1 LRPAKSLWLW
11 TALFGLAL
19 GARLVGIGWS
29 LPNAERHYSYHPDE
43 WLVLLASYFVINP
56 YAGEFLPGFYNY
68 GTLPMYL
75 WSVWLHWLSAVGVID
90 RLPEN
95 ATPAQIAEL
104 RAQLYLWARVLVAL
118 MGAGTAVVVGRT
130 LAQVAGLGAGMVAA
144 LAMAFAPAFVVHS
157 RFMTVDVP
165 TTFFVALAF
174 HQAAALHASPR
185 PMRTLLWGAFWAG
198 CAAGAKYNA
207 GLALLAPLVGLWL
220 LPNLPAPKRLLSGAA
235 AVGVAGL
242 TFLIVCP
249 GIWADSARFWANFWY
264 EVRHV
269 GQGHGEI
276 FTDTGLGWLYHLKPN
291 LSTGF
296 GAVGLI
302 ASAVGWALH
311 ARNRVWWGV
320 LVASLAYYLLI
331 GAAEVRFLRYT
342 FPLMPMLAMG
352 VGLLWAGARLSL
364 PPSFRFPP
372 LREGNRTQGQ
382 ASPRREGNQAQ
393 GQASPRR
400 EGNQAQGQASPL
412 REGNQI
418 QGQASPLREGNQ
430 IQGQASPLREGN
442 QAQGRELGSPCL
454 QGEPTGG
461 GLLPALIRLLVIAA
475 LAWQLLSTASLT
487 ACMVRSDARDQAAQ
501 WARANLPEG
510 AQIGFPTVPWFYTP
524 PLFAEIGELRW
535 QDRLAA
541 AQRATRYRLIP
552 LAPPEWNADALQA
565 TLPEYLIISEFES
578 RDVARIERAD
588 YQAFMRF
595 VEARY
600 TLLRTFENEPPLI
613 GRQSGMP
620 HDLLYVCPKVWVYQ
634 RSGR

>member
-1 LRPAKSLWLW
+1 LRLSKSLWLW

-19 GARLVGIGWS
+19 GVRLVGIGWS

-43 WLVLLASYFVINP
+43 WLLLLASYFVINP

-75 WSVWLHWLSAVGVID
+75 WSLWLHWLSAVGVID

-130 LAQVAGLGAGMVAA
+130 VAQVAGIGAGVVSA

-174 HQAAALHASPR
+174 HQAVALHASPR

-198 CAAGAKYNA
+198 CAAGSKYNA

-220 LPNLPAPKRLLSGAA
+220 LPNLPVAKRLLGSVA

-249 GIWADSARFWANFWY
+249 GVWADSARFWANFWY

-296 GAVGLI
+296 GAVGLL

-320 LVASLAYYLLI
+320 LAASLAYYLLI

-372 LREGNRTQGQ
+372 LREGNRT
-382 ASPRREGNQAQ
+382 R
-393 GQASPRR
+393 
-400 EGNQAQGQASPL
+400 GQASPL
-412 REGNQI
+412 REGNRT
-418 QGQASPLREGNQ
+418 RE
-430 IQGQASPLREGN
+430 
-442 QAQGRELGSPCL
+442 RELGSPCE
-454 QGEPTGG
+454 QGEPKGG
-461 GLLPALIRLLVIAA
+461 GLLPALRSLLVVAA
-475 LAWQLLSTASLT
+475 LGWQLLSAASLT
-487 ACMVRSDARDQAAQ
+487 ACMARPDARDQAAG

-510 AQIGFPTVPWFYTP
+510 ARIGFPTVPWFYTP
-524 PLFAEIGELRW
+524 PLFPEIGELRW

-552 LAPPEWNADALQA
+552 LAPPEWNAEALQA

-578 RDVARIERAD
+578 RDVARIGRAD
-588 YQAFMRF
+588 YQAFMRI

-600 TLLRTFENEPPLI
+600 TLLRTFENEPPTA
-613 GRQSGMP
+613 GTTSR
-620 HDLLYVCPKVWVYQ
+620 YAARFVVCVSEGVCLPPAQ
-634 RSGR
+634 

>member
-11 TALFGLAL
+11 TTLFGLAL
-19 GARLVGIGWS
+19 GVRLVGIGWS

-75 WSVWLHWLSAVGVID
+75 WSLWLHWLSAVGVID

-130 LAQVAGLGAGMVAA
+130 VAQVAGIGAGVVSA
-144 LAMAFAPAFVVHS
+144 LAMVFAPAFVVHS
-157 RFMTVDVP
+157 RFMTVDMP

-174 HQAAALHASPR
+174 HQAVAPHASPR

-198 CAAGAKYNA
+198 CAAGSKYNA

-220 LPNLPAPKRLLSGAA
+220 LPNLPVAKRLLGSGA

-249 GIWADSARFWANFWY
+249 GVWADSARFWANFWY

-269 GQGHGEI
+269 EQGHGEI

-296 GAVGLI
+296 GAVGLL

-320 LVASLAYYLLI
+320 LAASLAYYLLI

-372 LREGNRTQGQ
+372 LREGNRTRGQ
-382 ASPRREGNQAQ
+382 AP
-393 GQASPRR
+393 
-400 EGNQAQGQASPL
+400 PL
-412 REGNQI
+412 REGNRTR
-418 QGQASPLREGNQ
+418 GQAPPLREGN
-430 IQGQASPLREGN
+430 RT
-442 QAQGRELGSPCL
+442 QGRELGSPCS
-454 QGEPTGG
+454 QGEPKGG
-461 GLLPALIRLLVIAA
+461 GLLPALRSLLVVAA
-475 LAWQLLSTASLT
+475 IAWQLLSAASLT
-487 ACMVRSDARDQAAQ
+487 ACMVRPDARDQAAG
-501 WARANLPEG
+501 WAQANLPEG
-510 AQIGFPTVPWFYTP
+510 ARIGFPTVPWFYTP
-524 PLFAEIGELRW
+524 PLFPEIGELRW

-541 AQRATRYRLIP
+541 AQRATRFRLIP
-552 LAPPEWNADALQA
+552 LAPPEWNAEALQA

-578 RDVARIERAD
+578 RDVARIGRAD
-588 YQAFMRF
+588 YQAFMRI

-600 TLLRTFENEPPLI
+600 TLLRTFENEPVLL
-613 GRQSGMP
+613 GRREDMP

-634 RSGR
+634 LSNR

>member
-1 LRPAKSLWLW
+1 LRLPKSLWLW
-11 TALFGLAL
+11 TALFGVAL
-19 GARLVGIGWS
+19 GVRLVGIGWS

-43 WLVLLASYFVINP
+43 WLVLLASYFVLNP

-75 WSVWLHWLSAVGVID
+75 WSLWLHWLSAVGVID

-130 LAQVAGLGAGMVAA
+130 VAQVAGIGAGVVSA
-144 LAMAFAPAFVVHS
+144 LAMALAPAFVVHS

-174 HQAAALHASPR
+174 HQAVALHASPR
-185 PMRTLLWGAFWAG
+185 PMRTLLRGAFWAG
-198 CAAGAKYNA
+198 CAAGSKYNA

-220 LPNLPAPKRLLSGAA
+220 LPNMSVAKRLLGSAA

-249 GIWADSARFWANFWY
+249 GVWADSARFWANFWY

-296 GAVGLI
+296 GALGLL

-342 FPLMPMLAMG
+342 FPLFPMLAMG

-372 LREGNRTQGQ
+372 LREGNRT
-382 ASPRREGNQAQ
+382 R
-393 GQASPRR
+393 
-400 EGNQAQGQASPL
+400 GQASPL
-412 REGNQI
+412 REGNRT
-418 QGQASPLREGNQ
+418 RE
-430 IQGQASPLREGN
+430 
-442 QAQGRELGSPCL
+442 RELGSPCE
-454 QGEPTGG
+454 QGEPKGG
-461 GLLPALIRLLVIAA
+461 GLLPALRSLLVVAA
-475 LAWQLLSTASLT
+475 LGWQLLSAASLT
-487 ACMVRSDARDQAAQ
+487 ACMVRSDARDQAAG

-510 AQIGFPTVPWFYTP
+510 ARIGFPTVPWFYTP
-524 PLFAEIGELRW
+524 PLFPEIGELRW

-552 LAPPEWNADALQA
+552 LAPPEWNAEALQA

-578 RDVARIERAD
+578 RDVARIGRAD
-588 YQAFMRF
+588 YQAFMRI

-600 TLLRTFENEPPLI
+600 TLLRTFENEPVLL
-613 GRQSGMP
+613 GRREDMP
-620 HDLLYVCPKVWVYQ
+620 HDLLYVCPRVWVYQ
-634 RSGR
+634 LSDR

>member
-174 HQAAALHASPR
+174 HQAVALHASPR
-185 PMRTLLWGAFWAG
+185 RMRTLLWGAFWAG

-220 LPNLPAPKRLLSGAA
+220 LPSLPAPKRLLSGAA

-242 TFLIVCP
+242 TFLIACP
-249 GIWADSARFWANFWY
+249 GVWADSARFWANFWY

-412 REGNQI
+412 REGNQA
-418 QGQASPLREGNQ
+418 QGQASPLPQ
-430 IQGQASPLREGN
+430 IQGQASPLRGKPS
-442 QAQGRELGSPCL
+442 AGTRTWFPLLARGTYRRGSAPCANTPTCHRRACL
-454 QGEPTGG
+454 AATQHGVAHGLYGAFRRARPSGAVGAGEFARRRADW
-461 GLLPALIRLLVIAA
+461 LSHRAVVLHAAA
-475 LAWQLLSTASLT
+475 LCGNRRVA
-487 ACMVRSDARDQAAQ
+487 
-501 WARANLPEG
+501 
-510 AQIGFPTVPWFYTP
+510 
-524 PLFAEIGELRW
+524 
-535 QDRLAA
+535 LA
-541 AQRATRYRLIP
+541 
-552 LAPPEWNADALQA
+552 
-565 TLPEYLIISEFES
+565 
-578 RDVARIERAD
+578 
-588 YQAFMRF
+588 
-595 VEARY
+595 
-600 TLLRTFENEPPLI
+600 
-613 GRQSGMP
+613 G
-620 HDLLYVCPKVWVYQ
+620 
-634 RSGR
+634 

>member
-19 GARLVGIGWS
+19 GVRLVGIGWS

-75 WSVWLHWLSAVGVID
+75 WSVWLHWLSAVGMID

-95 ATPAQIAEL
+95 ATPAQVAEL

-118 MGAGTAVVVGRT
+118 MGAGAAVVVGRT
-130 LAQVAGLGAGMVAA
+130 TAQVAGVGAGVVSA

-174 HQAAALHASPR
+174 HQAVALRASPR

-198 CAAGAKYNA
+198 CAAGSKYNA

-220 LPNLPAPKRLLSGAA
+220 LPNLPVAKRLLGSGA

-249 GIWADSARFWANFWY
+249 GVWADSARFWANFWY

-296 GAVGLI
+296 GALGLI
-302 ASAVGWALH
+302 VSALGWALH

-320 LVASLAYYLLI
+320 LAASLAYYLLI

-342 FPLMPMLAMG
+342 FPLMPLLAMG
-352 VGLLWAGARLSL
+352 VGLSL
-364 PPSFRFPP
+364 HPSLRFPP
-372 LREGNRTQGQ
+372 LREGNRT
-382 ASPRREGNQAQ
+382 R
-393 GQASPRR
+393 
-400 EGNQAQGQASPL
+400 
-412 REGNQI
+412 
-418 QGQASPLREGNQ
+418 
-430 IQGQASPLREGN
+430 
-442 QAQGRELGSPCL
+442 GRELGSPCL
-454 QGEPTGG
+454 QGEPKGG
-461 GLLPALIRLLVIAA
+461 GLLPALRSLLVVAA
-475 LAWQLLSTASLT
+475 LAWQLLSAVSLT
-487 ACMVRSDARDQAAQ
+487 ACMVRPDARDQAAG
-501 WARANLPEG
+501 WARATLPEG
-510 AQIGFPTVPWFYTP
+510 ARIGFPTVPWFYTP

-552 LAPPEWNADALQA
+552 LAPPEWNAEALQA

-578 RDVARIERAD
+578 RDAARIGRAD
-588 YQAFMRF
+588 YKAFMRI

-600 TLLRTFENEPPLI
+600 TLLRAFENEPPLL
-613 GRQSGMP
+613 GRQAGMP
-620 HDLLYVCPKVWVYQ
+620 HDLLYVCPKVFVYRL
-634 RSGR
+634 RSE

>member
-19 GARLVGIGWS
+19 GVRLVGIGWS

-43 WLVLLASYFVINP
+43 WLLLLASYFVINP
-56 YAGEFLPGFYNY
+56 YTGEFLPGFYNY

-75 WSVWLHWLSAVGVID
+75 WSLWLHWLSAVGVID

-95 ATPAQIAEL
+95 ATPVQLAEL

-130 LAQVAGLGAGMVAA
+130 VAQVAGIGAGVVSA
-144 LAMAFAPAFVVHS
+144 LAMALAPAFVVHS

-174 HQAAALHASPR
+174 HQAIALHVSSH

-198 CAAGAKYNA
+198 CAAGSKYNA

-220 LPNLPAPKRLLSGAA
+220 LPSLPVAKRLLGSVA

-249 GIWADSARFWANFWY
+249 GVWADSARFWANFWY

-296 GAVGLI
+296 GAVGLL

-320 LVASLAYYLLI
+320 LAASLAYYLLI

-372 LREGNRTQGQ
+372 LREGNRT
-382 ASPRREGNQAQ
+382 R
-393 GQASPRR
+393 
-400 EGNQAQGQASPL
+400 GQASPL
-412 REGNQI
+412 REGNRT
-418 QGQASPLREGNQ
+418 RE
-430 IQGQASPLREGN
+430 
-442 QAQGRELGSPCL
+442 RELGSPCE
-454 QGEPTGG
+454 QGEPKGG
-461 GLLPALIRLLVIAA
+461 GLLPALRSLLVVAA
-475 LAWQLLSTASLT
+475 LGWQLLSAASLT
-487 ACMVRSDARDQAAQ
+487 ACMARPDARDQAAG

-510 AQIGFPTVPWFYTP
+510 ARIGFPTVPWFYTP
-524 PLFAEIGELRW
+524 PLFPEIGELRW

-552 LAPPEWNADALQA
+552 LAPPEWNAEALQA
-565 TLPEYLIISEFES
+565 TLPDYLIISEFES
-578 RDVARIERAD
+578 RDVARIGRAD
-588 YQAFMRF
+588 YQAFMRI

-600 TLLRTFENEPPLI
+600 TLLRTFENEPVLL
-613 GRQSGMP
+613 GRREDMP
-620 HDLLYVCPKVWVYQ
+620 HDLLYVCPRVYVYRL
-634 RSGR
+634 RSE

>member
-1 LRPAKSLWLW
+1 LRLPKSLGLW

-19 GARLVGIGWS
+19 GVRLVGIGWS

-56 YAGEFLPGFYNY
+56 YAGEFLSGFYNY

-75 WSVWLHWLSAVGVID
+75 WSLWLHWLSVVGVID

-118 MGAGTAVVVGRT
+118 LGAGTAVVVGRT
-130 LAQVAGLGAGMVAA
+130 VAQVAGIGAGVVSA
-144 LAMAFAPAFVVHS
+144 LAMALAPAFVVHS

-174 HQAAALHASPR
+174 HQAVALHASPR

-198 CAAGAKYNA
+198 CAAGSKYNA
-207 GLALLAPLVGLWL
+207 GLALLALLVGLWL
-220 LPNLPAPKRLLSGAA
+220 LPNLPVAKRLLGSGA

-249 GIWADSARFWANFWY
+249 GVWADSARFWANFWY

-296 GAVGLI
+296 GAVGLL

-320 LVASLAYYLLI
+320 LAASLAYYLLI

-342 FPLMPMLAMG
+342 FPLLPMLAMG

-372 LREGNRTQGQ
+372 LREGNRT
-382 ASPRREGNQAQ
+382 R
-393 GQASPRR
+393 
-400 EGNQAQGQASPL
+400 GQASPL
-412 REGNQI
+412 REGNRT
-418 QGQASPLREGNQ
+418 RE
-430 IQGQASPLREGN
+430 
-442 QAQGRELGSPCL
+442 RELGSPCE
-454 QGEPTGG
+454 QGEPKGG
-461 GLLPALIRLLVIAA
+461 GLLPALRSLLVVAA
-475 LAWQLLSTASLT
+475 LAWQLLSAVSLT
-487 ACMVRSDARDQAAQ
+487 ACMVRPDARDQAAE

-510 AQIGFPTVPWFYTP
+510 ARIGFPTVPWFYTP
-524 PLFAEIGELRW
+524 PLFPEIGELRW

-552 LAPPEWNADALQA
+552 LAPPEWNAEALQA
-565 TLPEYLIISEFES
+565 TLPDYLIISEFES
-578 RDVARIERAD
+578 RDVARIGRAD
-588 YQAFMRF
+588 YQAFMRI

-600 TLLRTFENEPPLI
+600 TLLRTFENEPPTL
-613 GRQSGMP
+613 GRQAGMP
-620 HDLLYVCPKVWVYQ
+620 HDLLYVCPRVWVYQ
-634 RSGR
+634 LSDR

>member
-1 LRPAKSLWLW
+1 LRLSRSLWLW

-19 GARLVGIGWS
+19 GVRLVGVGWS

-75 WSVWLHWLSAVGVID
+75 WSLWLHWLSAVGVID

-130 LAQVAGLGAGMVAA
+130 VAQVAGIGAGVVSA
-144 LAMAFAPAFVVHS
+144 LAMALAPAFVVHS

-174 HQAAALHASPR
+174 HQAVALHASPR

-198 CAAGAKYNA
+198 CAAGSKYNA

-220 LPNLPAPKRLLSGAA
+220 LPNLPVAKRLLGSGA

-249 GIWADSARFWANFWY
+249 GVWADSARFWANFWY

-296 GAVGLI
+296 GAVGLL

-320 LVASLAYYLLI
+320 LAASLAYYLLI

-342 FPLMPMLAMG
+342 FPLFPMLAMG
-352 VGLLWAGARLSL
+352 VGLLMN
-364 PPSFRFPP
+364 PPSPQPSPP
-372 LREGNRTQGQ
+372 LRRGERENLAGGANPPSPRPSPPLRRGRGRAFSPSPDQRERGTQGVRATEKSSLAPSSSPHSPGNCSARRPSLPAWCVPTPATKQ
-382 ASPRREGNQAQ
+382 RDGRGRICPKARGLASPPCRGSTRRRCLRKSASCAGKIGWRRHSGRPAI
-393 GQASPRR
+393 GSSHSPRPNGTPKPYR
-400 EGNQAQGQASPL
+400 RRYPNTSSSASSS
-412 REGNQI
+412 R
-418 QGQASPLREGNQ
+418 AMSP
-430 IQGQASPLREGN
+430 A
-442 QAQGRELGSPCL
+442 
-454 QGEPTGG
+454 
-461 GLLPALIRLLVIAA
+461 
-475 LAWQLLSTASLT
+475 
-487 ACMVRSDARDQAAQ
+487 SDA
-501 WARANLPEG
+501 
-510 AQIGFPTVPWFYTP
+510 PTTK
-524 PLFAEIGELRW
+524 
-535 QDRLAA
+535 RLCA
-541 AQRATRYRLIP
+541 
-552 LAPPEWNADALQA
+552 
-565 TLPEYLIISEFES
+565 S
-578 RDVARIERAD
+578 
-588 YQAFMRF
+588 
-595 VEARY
+595 
-600 TLLRTFENEPPLI
+600 
-613 GRQSGMP
+613 
-620 HDLLYVCPKVWVYQ
+620 
-634 RSGR
+634 

>member
-1 LRPAKSLWLW
+1 LRLPKSLGLW
-11 TALFGLAL
+11 TALFGVAL
-19 GARLVGIGWS
+19 GVRLVGIGWS

-118 MGAGTAVVVGRT
+118 LGAGTAVVVGRT
-130 LAQVAGLGAGMVAA
+130 VAQVAGIGAGVVSA

-174 HQAAALHASPR
+174 HQAVALHVSSH

-198 CAAGAKYNA
+198 CAAGSKYNA
-207 GLALLAPLVGLWL
+207 GLALLALLVGLWL
-220 LPNLPAPKRLLSGAA
+220 LPNLPVAKRLLGSGA

-249 GIWADSARFWANFWY
+249 GVWADSARFWANFWY

-296 GAVGLI
+296 GAVGLL

-320 LVASLAYYLLI
+320 LAASLAYYLLI

-342 FPLMPMLAMG
+342 FPLFPMLAMG
-352 VGLLWAGARLSL
+352 VGLLWAGRT
-364 PPSFRFPP
+364 PSPP
-372 LREGNRTQGQ
+372 L
-382 ASPRREGNQAQ
+382 
-393 GQASPRR
+393 
-400 EGNQAQGQASPL
+400 L
-412 REGNQI
+412 RVERVRVRGDSI
-418 QGQASPLREGNQ
+418 LTR
-430 IQGQASPLREGN
+430 
-442 QAQGRELGSPCL
+442 
-454 QGEPTGG
+454 
-461 GLLPALIRLLVIAA
+461 ALTVAA
-475 LAWQLLSTASLT
+475 LGWQLLSAASLT
-487 ACMVRSDARDQAAQ
+487 ACMVRPDARDQAAG

-510 AQIGFPTVPWFYTP
+510 ARIGFPTVPWFYTS

-541 AQRATRYRLIP
+541 AQQATRYRLIP

-578 RDVARIERAD
+578 RDVARIGRAD

-600 TLLRTFENEPPLI
+600 TLLRTFENEPVVL
-613 GRQSGMP
+613 GRREDMP
-620 HDLLYVCPKVWVYQ
+620 HDLLYICPKIYIY
-634 RSGR
+634 RLREN

>member
-1 LRPAKSLWLW
+1 
-11 TALFGLAL
+11 
-19 GARLVGIGWS
+19 
-29 LPNAERHYSYHPDE
+29 
-43 WLVLLASYFVINP
+43 
-56 YAGEFLPGFYNY
+56 
-68 GTLPMYL
+68 
-75 WSVWLHWLSAVGVID
+75 
-90 RLPEN
+90 
-95 ATPAQIAEL
+95 
-104 RAQLYLWARVLVAL
+104 
-118 MGAGTAVVVGRT
+118 
-130 LAQVAGLGAGMVAA
+130 
-144 LAMAFAPAFVVHS
+144 
-157 RFMTVDVP
+157 
-165 TTFFVALAF
+165 
-174 HQAAALHASPR
+174 
-185 PMRTLLWGAFWAG
+185 
-198 CAAGAKYNA
+198 
-207 GLALLAPLVGLWL
+207 L
-220 LPNLPAPKRLLSGAA
+220 LPNLPVAKRLLGSVA

-249 GIWADSARFWANFWY
+249 GVWADSARFWANFWY

-372 LREGNRTQGQ
+372 LREGNRT
-382 ASPRREGNQAQ
+382 R
-393 GQASPRR
+393 
-400 EGNQAQGQASPL
+400 GQASPL
-412 REGNQI
+412 REGNRT
-418 QGQASPLREGNQ
+418 RE
-430 IQGQASPLREGN
+430 
-442 QAQGRELGSPCL
+442 RELGSPCE
-454 QGEPTGG
+454 QGEPKGG
-461 GLLPALIRLLVIAA
+461 GLLPALRSLLVVAA
-475 LAWQLLSTASLT
+475 LAWQLLSAASLT
-487 ACMVRSDARDQAAQ
+487 ACMVRPDARDQAAG

-510 AQIGFPTVPWFYTP
+510 ARIGFPTVPWFYTP

-600 TLLRTFENEPPLI
+600 TLLRTFENQPPLL
-613 GRQSGMP
+613 GRREDMP

-634 RSGR
+634 QSGR

>member
-1 LRPAKSLWLW
+1 LRLPKSLGLW

-19 GARLVGIGWS
+19 GVRLVGVGWS

-75 WSVWLHWLSAVGVID
+75 WSLWLHWLSAVGVID

-130 LAQVAGLGAGMVAA
+130 VAQVAGIGAGVVSA
-144 LAMAFAPAFVVHS
+144 LAMALAPAFVVHS

-174 HQAAALHASPR
+174 HQAVALHASPR

-198 CAAGAKYNA
+198 AR
-207 GLALLAPLVGLWL
+207 LALSITRGWRCSRRWWGCGCCRTCPSRSVCSAV
-220 LPNLPAPKRLLSGAA
+220 A

-249 GIWADSARFWANFWY
+249 GVWADSARFWANFWY

-296 GAVGLI
+296 GAVGLL

-320 LVASLAYYLLI
+320 LAASLAYYLLI

-372 LREGNRTQGQ
+372 LREGNRTRGQ
-382 ASPRREGNQAQ
+382 AP
-393 GQASPRR
+393 
-400 EGNQAQGQASPL
+400 PL
-412 REGNQI
+412 REGNRTR
-418 QGQASPLREGNQ
+418 GQAPPLREGN
-430 IQGQASPLREGN
+430 RT
-442 QAQGRELGSPCL
+442 QGRELGSPCS
-454 QGEPTGG
+454 QGEPKGG
-461 GLLPALIRLLVIAA
+461 GLLPALRSLLVVAA
-475 LAWQLLSTASLT
+475 LGWQLLSAASLT
-487 ACMVRSDARDQAAQ
+487 ACMVRPDARDQAAG

-510 AQIGFPTVPWFYTP
+510 ARIGFPTVPWFYTP
-524 PLFAEIGELRW
+524 PLFPEIGELRW

-552 LAPPEWNADALQA
+552 LAPPEWNAEALQA

-578 RDVARIERAD
+578 RDVARIGRAD
-588 YQAFMRF
+588 YQAFMRI

-600 TLLRTFENEPPLI
+600 TLLRTFENEPPTL
-613 GRQSGMP
+613 GRQAGMP
-620 HDLLYVCPKVWVYQ
+620 HDLLYVCPKVYVYRL
-634 RSGR
+634 RSE

>member
-1 LRPAKSLWLW
+1 MRPLRPLWLW
-11 TALFGLAL
+11 IALFALAF
-19 GARLVGIGWS
+19 GVRLVGIGWS
-29 LPNAERHYSYHPDE
+29 LPNAGRHYSYHPDE
-43 WLVLLASYFVINP
+43 WLVLLASYFAINP

-75 WSVWLHWLSAVGVID
+75 WSLWLHWLSAVGVID

-95 ATPAQIAEL
+95 ATPVQLAEL
-104 RAQLYLWARVLVAL
+104 RAQLYLWARILVAL

-130 LAQVAGLGAGMVAA
+130 LAHVAGLGAGMVAA

-174 HQAAALHASPR
+174 HQAVALHASPR
-185 PMRTLLWGAFWAG
+185 RMRTLLWGAFWAG

-220 LPNLPAPKRLLSGAA
+220 LPSLPAPKRLLSGAA

-342 FPLMPMLAMG
+342 FPLLPMLAMG
-352 VGLLWAGARLSL
+352 VGLLMN
-364 PPSFRFPP
+364 PPSPRPSPP
-372 LREGNRTQGQ
+372 LQRGERAGVFPLSRSAGEGD
-382 ASPRREGNQAQ
+382 
-393 GQASPRR
+393 
-400 EGNQAQGQASPL
+400 
-412 REGNQI
+412 
-418 QGQASPLREGNQ
+418 
-430 IQGQASPLREGN
+430 
-442 QAQGRELGSPCL
+442 
-454 QGEPTGG
+454 TGG
-461 GLLPALIRLLVIAA
+461 EGYRKILTRALVVAA
-475 LAWQLLSTASLT
+475 LGWQLLSAASLT
-487 ACMVRSDARDQAAQ
+487 ACMVRPDARDQAAG

-510 AQIGFPTVPWFYTP
+510 ARIGFPTVPWFYTP
-524 PLFAEIGELRW
+524 PLFPEIGELRW

-552 LAPPEWNADALQA
+552 LAPPEWNAEALQA

-578 RDVARIERAD
+578 RDVARIGRAD
-588 YQAFMRF
+588 YQAFMRI

-600 TLLRTFENEPPLI
+600 TLLRTFENQPPLL
-613 GRQSGMP
+613 GRREDMP
-620 HDLLYVCPKVWVYQ
+620 HDLLYICPKVYVY
-634 RSGR
+634 RLSEN

>member
-130 LAQVAGLGAGMVAA
+130 LAHVAGLGAGMVAA

-165 TTFFVALAF
+165 TTFFVTLAF
-174 HQAAALHASPR
+174 HQAVALHASPR

-220 LPNLPAPKRLLSGAA
+220 LPNLPVAKRLLGSGA

-249 GIWADSARFWANFWY
+249 GVWADSARFWANFWY

-372 LREGNRTQGQ
+372 LREGNRT
-382 ASPRREGNQAQ
+382 R
-393 GQASPRR
+393 
-400 EGNQAQGQASPL
+400 GQASPL
-412 REGNQI
+412 REGNRT
-418 QGQASPLREGNQ
+418 RE
-430 IQGQASPLREGN
+430 
-442 QAQGRELGSPCL
+442 RELGSPCE
-454 QGEPTGG
+454 QGEPKGG
-461 GLLPALIRLLVIAA
+461 GLLPALRSLLVVAA
-475 LAWQLLSTASLT
+475 LAWQLLSAVSLT
-487 ACMVRSDARDQAAQ
+487 ACMVRPDARDQAAQ

-578 RDVARIERAD
+578 RDVARIGRAD
-588 YQAFMRF
+588 YQAFMRI

-600 TLLRTFENEPPLI
+600 TLLRTFENEPPLL
-613 GRQSGMP
+613 GRQVGMP
-620 HDLLYVCPKVWVYQ
+620 HDLLYICPKVYVYRL
-634 RSGR
+634 RSE

>member
-1 LRPAKSLWLW
+1 MRPAKSLWLW

-118 MGAGTAVVVGRT
+118 MGAGTAVIVGRT

-174 HQAAALHASPR
+174 HQAVALHASPR
-185 PMRTLLWGAFWAG
+185 RMRTLLWGAFWAG

-220 LPNLPAPKRLLSGAA
+220 LPSLPAPKRLLSGAA

-364 PPSFRFPP
+364 PPSFRLPP

-393 GQASPRR
+393 G
-400 EGNQAQGQASPL
+400 
-412 REGNQI
+412 
-418 QGQASPLREGNQ
+418 
-430 IQGQASPLREGN
+430 
-442 QAQGRELGSPCL
+442 RELGSPCE
-454 QGEPTGG
+454 QGEPKGG

-487 ACMVRSDARDQAAQ
+487 ACMVRPDARDQAAE
-501 WARANLPEG
+501 WARATLPEG
-510 AQIGFPTVPWFYTP
+510 ARIGFPTVPWFYTP

-552 LAPPEWNADALQA
+552 LAPPEWNAEALQA

-588 YQAFMRF
+588 YQAFMRV
-595 VEARY
+595 VEERY
-600 TLLRTFENEPPLI
+600 TLLRTFENEPPTL
-613 GRQSGMP
+613 GRQAGMP
-620 HDLLYVCPKVWVYQ
+620 HDLLYVCPRVWVYQ
-634 RSGR
+634 LSDR

>member
-174 HQAAALHASPR
+174 HQAVALHVSPR

-198 CAAGAKYNA
+198 CAAGSKYNA

-220 LPNLPAPKRLLSGAA
+220 LPNLPVAKRLLGSVA

-320 LVASLAYYLLI
+320 LMASLAYYLLI

-372 LREGNRTQGQ
+372 LREGNRT
-382 ASPRREGNQAQ
+382 R
-393 GQASPRR
+393 
-400 EGNQAQGQASPL
+400 
-412 REGNQI
+412 
-418 QGQASPLREGNQ
+418 
-430 IQGQASPLREGN
+430 GQASPLREGN

-461 GLLPALIRLLVIAA
+461 GLLTALTRLLVIAA

-510 AQIGFPTVPWFYTP
+510 ARIGFPTVPWFYTP

-552 LAPPEWNADALQA
+552 LAPPEWNAEALQA

-578 RDVARIERAD
+578 RDVARIGRAD

-600 TLLRTFENEPPLI
+600 TLLRTFENQPPLL
-613 GRQSGMP
+613 GRRENMP
-620 HDLLYVCPKVWVYQ
+620 HDLLYICPKIYIY
-634 RSGR
+634 RLREN

>member
-1 LRPAKSLWLW
+1 M
-11 TALFGLAL
+11 
-19 GARLVGIGWS
+19 RLVGIGWS

-43 WLVLLASYFVINP
+43 WLLLLASYFVINP

-95 ATPAQIAEL
+95 ATPVQLAEL
-104 RAQLYLWARVLVAL
+104 RAQLYLWARILVAL

-130 LAQVAGLGAGMVAA
+130 VAQVAGIGAGVVSA

-157 RFMTVDVP
+157 RFMTVDMP

-174 HQAAALHASPR
+174 HQAVALHASPR

-198 CAAGAKYNA
+198 CAAGSKYNA

-220 LPNLPAPKRLLSGAA
+220 LPNLPVAKRLFGSVA

-249 GIWADSARFWANFWY
+249 GVWADSARFWANFWY

-296 GAVGLI
+296 GAVGLL

-320 LVASLAYYLLI
+320 LAASLAYYLLI

-342 FPLMPMLAMG
+342 FPLFPMLAMG
-352 VGLLWAGARLSL
+352 VGLLMN
-364 PPSFRFPP
+364 PPSPRPSPP
-372 LREGNRTQGQ
+372 LRRGERENLAGGANSP
-382 ASPRREGNQAQ
+382 SPRP
-393 GQASPRR
+393 SP
-400 EGNQAQGQASPL
+400 PL
-412 REGNQI
+412 RRGERENLADGANPPSPQP
-418 QGQASPLREGNQ
+418 SPPLRRGERAGVFPLSRSAGEGD
-430 IQGQASPLREGN
+430 
-442 QAQGRELGSPCL
+442 
-454 QGEPTGG
+454 TGG
-461 GLLPALIRLLVIAA
+461 EGYRKILTRALVVAA
-475 LAWQLLSTASLT
+475 LGWQLLSAASLT
-487 ACMVRSDARDQAAQ
+487 ACMVRPDARDQAAE
-501 WARANLPEG
+501 WARATLPEG
-510 AQIGFPTVPWFYTP
+510 ARIGFPTVPWFYTP
-524 PLFAEIGELRW
+524 PLFPEIGELRW

-552 LAPPEWNADALQA
+552 LAPPEWNAEALQA

-578 RDVARIERAD
+578 RDVARIGRAD
-588 YQAFMRF
+588 YRAFMRI

-600 TLLRTFENEPPLI
+600 TLLRTFENEPVLL
-613 GRQSGMP
+613 GRREDMP
-620 HDLLYVCPKVWVYQ
+620 HDLLYICPKIYIY
-634 RSGR
+634 RLREN

>member
-1 LRPAKSLWLW
+1 V
-11 TALFGLAL
+11 
-19 GARLVGIGWS
+19 RLVGIGWS
-29 LPNAERHYSYHPDE
+29 LPNAERYYSYHPDE
-43 WLVLLASYFVINP
+43 WLVLLASYFVLNP
-56 YAGEFLPGFYNY
+56 YTGEFLPGFYNY

-75 WSVWLHWLSAVGVID
+75 WSLWLHWLSAVGVID

-104 RAQLYLWARVLVAL
+104 RAQLYLWARILVAL

-130 LAQVAGLGAGMVAA
+130 VAQVAGVGAGVVSA
-144 LAMAFAPAFVVHS
+144 LAMALAPAFVVHS

-165 TTFFVALAF
+165 TTLFVALAF
-174 HQAAALHASPR
+174 HQAVALHVSSH

-198 CAAGAKYNA
+198 CAAGSKYNA
-207 GLALLAPLVGLWL
+207 GLALLALLVGLWL
-220 LPNLPAPKRLLSGAA
+220 LPSLSTPKRLLGSVA

-249 GIWADSARFWANFWY
+249 GVWADSARFWANFWY

-296 GAVGLI
+296 GAVGLL

-320 LVASLAYYLLI
+320 LAASLAYYLLI

-342 FPLMPMLAMG
+342 FPLMPLLAMG
-352 VGLLWAGARLSL
+352 VGLSL

-372 LREGNRTQGQ
+372 LREGNR
-382 ASPRREGNQAQ
+382 AQ
-393 GQASPRR
+393 R
-400 EGNQAQGQASPL
+400 
-412 REGNQI
+412 
-418 QGQASPLREGNQ
+418 
-430 IQGQASPLREGN
+430 
-442 QAQGRELGSPCL
+442 RELGSPCL
-454 QGEPTGG
+454 QGEPKGG
-461 GLLPALIRLLVIAA
+461 GLLPALRSLLVVAA
-475 LAWQLLSTASLT
+475 LAWQLLSAASLT
-487 ACMVRSDARDQAAQ
+487 ACMVRPDARDQAAE
-501 WARANLPEG
+501 WARATLPEG
-510 AQIGFPTVPWFYTP
+510 ARIGFPTVPWFYTP

-541 AQRATRYRLIP
+541 AQQATRYRLIP
-552 LAPPEWNADALQA
+552 LAPPEWNAEALQA

-578 RDVARIERAD
+578 RDVARIGRAD
-588 YQAFMRF
+588 YQAFMRI

-600 TLLRTFENEPPLI
+600 TLLRAFENEPPLL
-613 GRQSGMP
+613 GRQAGMP
-620 HDLLYVCPKVWVYQ
+620 HDLLYICPRVFVY
-634 RSGR
+634 RLRGE

>member
-1 LRPAKSLWLW
+1 LRLPKSLWLW
-11 TALFGLAL
+11 TALFGVAL
-19 GARLVGIGWS
+19 GVRLVGIGWS

-75 WSVWLHWLSAVGVID
+75 WSLWLHWLSAVGVID

-130 LAQVAGLGAGMVAA
+130 AAQVAGIGAGVVSA
-144 LAMAFAPAFVVHS
+144 LAMALAPAFVVHS

-174 HQAAALHASPR
+174 HHAVALHASPR

-198 CAAGAKYNA
+198 CAAGSKYNA

-220 LPNLPAPKRLLSGAA
+220 LPNMSVAKRLLGSAA

-249 GIWADSARFWANFWY
+249 GVWADSARFWANFWY

-269 GQGHGEI
+269 EQGHGEI

-296 GAVGLI
+296 GALGLL

-320 LVASLAYYLLI
+320 LAASLAYYLLI

-342 FPLMPMLAMG
+342 FPLFPMLAMG
-352 VGLLWAGARLSL
+352 VGLLWTGARLSL

-372 LREGNRTQGQ
+372 LREGNRT
-382 ASPRREGNQAQ
+382 R
-393 GQASPRR
+393 
-400 EGNQAQGQASPL
+400 GQASPL
-412 REGNQI
+412 REGN
-418 QGQASPLREGNQ
+418 RT
-430 IQGQASPLREGN
+430 
-442 QAQGRELGSPCL
+442 QGRELGSPCE
-454 QGEPTGG
+454 QGEPKGG
-461 GLLPALIRLLVIAA
+461 GLLPALRSLLVVAA

-487 ACMVRSDARDQAAQ
+487 ACMVRPDARDQAAG
-501 WARANLPEG
+501 WAQATLPQG
-510 AQIGFPTVPWFYTP
+510 ARIGFPTVPWFYTP
-524 PLFAEIGELRW
+524 PLFPEIGELRW

-541 AQRATRYRLIP
+541 AQQATRYRLIP
-552 LAPPEWNADALQA
+552 LAPPEWNAEALQA
-565 TLPEYLIISEFES
+565 TLPDYLIISEFES
-578 RDVARIERAD
+578 RDVARIGRAD
-588 YQAFMRF
+588 YQAFMRI

-600 TLLRTFENEPPLI
+600 TLLRTFENEPVLL
-613 GRQSGMP
+613 GRREDMP
-620 HDLLYVCPKVWVYQ
+620 HDLLYVCPKVYVYRL
-634 RSGR
+634 RSE